1 MGRVDDLLREGGSFS
16 CSGTADE
23 MIRYVERAQLKDRSI
38 WDMVTE
44 QFAGT
49 ADDEDN
55 GWRGEYWGKL
65 MRGACIIYE
74 YTRDE
79 ELYDI
84 LEEATVRLLSCADAD
99 GRITAYSKENEF
111 CGWDIWCRKYVLLGL
126 IFFSRICAGEE
137 LKDRVIRAA
146 CAQLDY
152 IIANTAGREIYDT
165 SDIWGG
171 INSSSILEP
180 AVLLYNITGNSRYL
194 EFAGRIVGS
203 GGAKGFDIF
212 KAAYED
218 KLCPY
223 EYPVTKAY
231 ELMSCFEG
239 LIEYYKATGTE
250 KWRDAAVR
258 FTKKLIETEVTV
270 IGSAGCRHEL
280 FNHSRLMQTAKE
292 CKGLMQETCV
302 TVTWIKLCFKL
313 LKLTGDSV
321 YADEIE
327 RSVYNAL
334 WGAVNTEGCTCGNEA
349 TFDEP
354 YYRGVYDTYHKKH
367 PRGQVFDSYSPLRA
381 DIRGRAVGGFKPMLG
396 RTAYFGC
403 CIAIGAAGIG
413 LVPQMSALRSERGFS
428 ILLYLPGR
436 AEFREEDGSVTAF
449 VTDTEYPAE
458 GAVRVTVETGVPREF
473 EMSLRIPHFADS
485 FSVKVN
491 GVPEKAACRNGVTV
505 ISRIWR
511 GGDTVDIELD
521 MNTRLVWGQKNPDD
535 AQSGSYVA
543 VMHGPVVLARDAR
556 LGETGTVISTGIEKP
571 VFKRERPLF
580 GAALQ
585 GTVRLDGQRLMMTD
599 YASAGKTWRRNSE
612 AEVWIKTERSR

>member
-65 MRGACIIYE
+65 MRGACIVYE
-74 YTRDE
+74 YTRDA

-84 LEEATVRLLSCADAD
+84 LEGSAARLLSYADAE
-99 GRITAYSKENEF
+99 GRITAYSTENEF
-111 CGWDIWCRKYVLLGL
+111 CGWDVWCRKYVLLGL
-126 IFFSRICAGEE
+126 ICFSRICAAEE

-152 IIANTAGREIYDT
+152 IIAHTEDRELYDT
-165 SDIWGG
+165 SEIWGG

-180 AVLLYNITGNSRYL
+180 VVLLYNITENSKYL
-194 EFAGRIVGS
+194 DLAGRIVRS

-212 KAAYED
+212 EAAYED

-239 LIEYYKATGTE
+239 LIEYYKATGIE

-258 FTKKLIETEVTV
+258 FAKKLIETEVTV
-270 IGSAGCRHEL
+270 VGSAGCRHEL
-280 FNHSRLMQTAKE
+280 FNHSRLMQTAQD
-292 CKGLMQETCV
+292 CTGLMQETCV

-334 WGAVNTEGCTCGNEA
+334 WGAVNTEGCTCGSEA

-354 YYRGVYDTYHKKH
+354 YYRDVYDTYHKKH

-413 LVPQMSALRSERGFS
+413 LVPQMSALRSEGGFS
-428 ILLYLPGR
+428 ILLYIPGR

-449 VTDTEYPAE
+449 VTDTAYPAE
-458 GAVRVTVETGVPREF
+458 GAVRVRVETGAPRMF
-473 EMSLRIPHFADS
+473 GLGLRIPYFSGS

-491 GVPEKAACRNGVTV
+491 GEPQRVTLRNGMAV
-505 ISRIWR
+505 ISRTWR
-511 GGDTVDIELD
+511 SGDIADIELD
-521 MNTRLVWGQKNPDD
+521 MSTRLVWGQENPDD
-535 AQSGSYVA
+535 AQSSSYAA

-556 LGETGTVISTGIEKP
+556 LGETGTVISTGTGKP
-571 VFKRERPLF
+571 MFKREQPLF
-580 GAALQ
+580 GADLQ
-585 GTVRLDGQRLMMTD
+585 GTVELDGQRLMMTD
-599 YASAGKTWRRNSE
+599 YASAGKTWRRSSE
-612 AEVWIKTERSR
+612 TEVWMKTERSR

>member
-65 MRGACIIYE
+65 MRGACIVYE
-74 YTRDE
+74 YTRDA

-84 LEEATVRLLSCADAD
+84 LEGSAVRLLSYADAE
-99 GRITAYSKENEF
+99 GRITAYSTENEF
-111 CGWDIWCRKYVLLGL
+111 CGWDVWCRKYVLLGL
-126 IFFSRICAGEE
+126 ICFSRICAAEE

-152 IIANTAGREIYDT
+152 IIAHTEDRELYDT
-165 SDIWGG
+165 SEIWGG

-180 AVLLYNITGNSRYL
+180 VVLLYNITENSKYL
-194 EFAGRIVGS
+194 DLAGRIVRS

-212 KAAYED
+212 EAAYED
-218 KLCPY
+218 RLCPY

-239 LIEYYKATGTE
+239 LIEYYKATGIE

-258 FTKKLIETEVTV
+258 FAKKLIETEVTV
-270 IGSAGCRHEL
+270 VGSAGCRHEL
-280 FNHSRLMQTAKE
+280 FNHSRLMQTAQD
-292 CKGLMQETCV
+292 CTGLMQETCV

-334 WGAVNTEGCTCGNEA
+334 WGAVNTEGCTCGSEA

-354 YYRGVYDTYHKKH
+354 YYRDVYDTYHKKH

-413 LVPQMSALRSERGFS
+413 LVPQMSALRSKGGFS
-428 ILLYLPGR
+428 ILLYIPGR

-449 VTDTEYPAE
+449 VTDTAYPAE
-458 GAVRVTVETGVPREF
+458 GAVRVRVETGAPRMF
-473 EMSLRIPHFADS
+473 GLGLRIPYFSGS

-491 GVPEKAACRNGVTV
+491 GEPQSVTLRNGMAV
-505 ISRIWR
+505 ISRTWR
-511 GGDTVDIELD
+511 SGDIADIELD
-521 MNTRLVWGQKNPDD
+521 MSTRLVWGQENPDD
-535 AQSGSYVA
+535 AQSSSYAA

-556 LGETGTVISTGIEKP
+556 LGETGTVISTGTGKP
-571 VFKRERPLF
+571 VFKREQPLF
-580 GAALQ
+580 GADLQ
-585 GTVRLDGQRLMMTD
+585 GTVELDGQRLMMTD
-599 YASAGKTWRRNSE
+599 YASAGKTWRRSSE
-612 AEVWIKTERSR
+612 TEVWMKTERSR